1 MDETFALTQRC
12 SWCLCECHCDMVE
25 CPNCPNDVCTQCQ
38 CSDRQNRFAEGA
50 ERDPH

>member
-38 CSDRQNRFAEGA
+38 CSDRQNRFAESA
-50 ERDPH
+50 ERDSH

>member
-1 MDETFALTQRC
+1 MDGTFALTQRC

>member
-38 CSDRQNRFAEGA
+38 CSDRQNRMAE
-50 ERDPH
+50 ETSH